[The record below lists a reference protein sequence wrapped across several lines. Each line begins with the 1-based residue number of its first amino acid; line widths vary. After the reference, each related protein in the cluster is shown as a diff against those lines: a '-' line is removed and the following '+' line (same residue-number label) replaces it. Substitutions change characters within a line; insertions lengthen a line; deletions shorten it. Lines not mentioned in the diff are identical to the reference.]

1 MSTSVQKEK
10 DVLGEIKRV
19 RKIFDPGEKEMEQ
32 LILYNGPE
40 KALAILQFAAGY
52 YSSLK
57 VTN

>member
-1 MSTSVQKEK
+1 MSTSVQKN
-10 DVLGEIKRV
+10 VLEEIKRV
-19 RKIFDPGEKEMEQ
+19 RKIFDPGKKEMEQ
-32 LILYNGPE
+32 LILFSGPE